1 MGVDGLYKFI
11 NKNFPDIYK
20 SVSIND
26 IRGKTCIIDG
36 MQHIYSQLIYMR
48 SRNKEIIT
56 PCGINISHIHGL
68 LNSLTYYLK
77 NGIIPI
83 FIFDGKSPEIKRK
96 KVEERK
102 QILKYNLKRLKEL
115 EDTQKTLTEILNMK
129 IIENETIDDYLYNDE
144 YDIDSEIENDV
155 YSRSYETYNFEEE
168 MQKINDI
175 NEEYKKIY
183 KKSIILKDYYVKD
196 WIQILELLGLIVIKA
211 EGEADPLCA
220 YVLKNNSNIY
230 GIISDDSDMLIFG
243 APLLMRKAINQHF
256 TVIELSLLL
265 EKIGNLLSVEFEL
278 DNLIDFAL
286 ILGTDYG
293 IFTLTIE
300 ESDSYKILKY
310 YVENGK
316 EYKKLIIEE
325 EHEYFELIKS
335 YYKTVSFSNK
345 YDYLLEKPTWNKPR
359 LLDLKRRLLELKVD
373 EDYIDKNNEIFDL
386 YYNKIKK
393 NKINKYKKQYYE
405 FDYEY
410 YKNNLINNTN
420 NIIIYPNENG
430 TNDSIIDDSL
440 YRVKTYE
447 EIFKL
452 ES

>member
-20 SVSIND
+20 SISIND

-83 FIFDGKSPEIKRK
+83 FIFDGKSPEIKKK

-115 EDTQKTLTEILNMK
+115 EDTKKTLKEILNMK
-129 IIENETIDDYLYNDE
+129 IIQNETIDDYLYNDE
-144 YDIDSEIENDV
+144 DYIDSETDNDI

-168 MQKINDI
+168 IQKINDI

-220 YVLKNNSNIY
+220 YILKNNKNIY

-265 EKIGNLLSVEFEL
+265 EKIGNLLGVEFNL

-293 IFTLTIE
+293 IFTLSIE

-310 YVENGK
+310 YIDNDK
-316 EYKKLIIEE
+316 DYKKIIIEE

-335 YYKTVSFSNK
+335 YYKNLNFSNE
-345 YDYLLEKPTWNKPR
+345 YDYLLEKPTWNKPK

-393 NKINKYKKQYYE
+393 NKISKYKKQYYE

-420 NIIIYPNENG
+420 NIIIYPSEN
-430 TNDSIIDDSL
+430 NSIIDDNL